1 MFRLLT
7 INPGSTS
14 TKIAVYD
21 DTNPVFVEV
30 LRHRKDELAPFETI
44 YDQYEF
50 RKQLI
55 LGILRQKGIEL
66 KTLDAVVGRGGLVKP
81 VEGGTYTVN
90 ERILED
96 ARIGIQGQHPCNLG
110 GIIAYD
116 IAKMINKPA
125 FVVDPGVVDELD
137 DIARYTGIPNI
148 KRTSLF
154 HALNQKAVARRYAAE
169 KGTKYENL
177 NLIIVHLGGGISV
190 GCHKKGRVVDVNN
203 ALEGEGPFSPERA
216 GSLPVGEVIKICYS
230 GKYTFE
236 EMKKY
241 ISSKCG
247 FNAYFNTQDVREV
260 EKMIDEGNEKAKIV
274 YEAMAYQVAKWI
286 GMLSVVLKG
295 EVDAIILTGGIAYS
309 ERFVGLI
316 KERVEFIAP
325 IVIYPGEDEM
335 LALAEGGL
343 RVLNG
348 EEKAK
353 EYK

>member
-7 INPGSTS
+7 VNPGSTS

-21 DTNPVFVEV
+21 DTSPVFVEV

-44 YDQYEF
+44 YGQYEF
-50 RKQLI
+50 RKQI
-55 LGILRQKGIEL
+55 ILRILQQKGIEL

-81 VEGGTYTVN
+81 VESGTYTVN

-96 ARIGIQGQHPCNLG
+96 ARIGIQGQHACNLG

-137 DIARYTGIPNI
+137 DIARYTGAPNI

-177 NLIIVHLGGGISV
+177 NLIIAHLGGGISV
-190 GCHKKGRVVDVNN
+190 GCHRKGRVVDVNN
-203 ALEGEGPFSPERA
+203 ALEEGAFSPERA
-216 GSLPVGEVIKICYS
+216 GSLPVRKVIKLCYS

-236 EMKKY
+236 ELNKLVT
-241 ISSKCG
+241 SKCG
-247 FNAYFNTQDVREV
+247 FNAYFNTSDVREV
-260 EKMIDEGNEKAKIV
+260 EKMINEGNEKAKIV
-274 YEAMAYQVAKWI
+274 YEAMAYQVSKSI
-286 GMLSVVLKG
+286 GALSTVLKG
-295 EVDAIILTGGIAYS
+295 KVDAIILTGGIAYS
-309 ERFVGLI
+309 ERFVSLI

-343 RVLNG
+343 RVLRG